1 MRKNILVKS
10 LFLILF
16 MLVQFVGLSQK
27 SYKLVEQSSKEK
39 PAWTKS
45 SDPYLFQAI
54 KVPTLEDAKNMVKSD
69 LLSQIASSVASTISA
84 DVTVHKDE
92 KIQGNTNEYNES
104 VEIVIN
110 TKVAKMPALQGISL
124 DKANIYWERYID
136 KKTKETSYDYY
147 MLYPFSTF
155 ELQQLIDAYNAQE
168 KAINDK
174 IDNYRE
180 TLKSID
186 DIDVLVENIS
196 QMERMKKE
204 LVDDS
209 DRCNRLNEIIR
220 LYEKTVK
227 NIYVEVVENYN
238 HNNTGTLV
246 IQLKHDEKVMKTKSL
261 PNLKGVCARDF
272 AKKHNDNK
280 IVITFNTYDCYEQ
293 DDNYVEVRFSFG
305 KAKLNNKICI
315 KL

>member
-1 MRKNILVKS
+1 MRKSILVKS

-16 MLVQFVGLSQK
+16 MFVQFVCFSQK

-39 PAWTKS
+39 PSWTKS

-69 LLSQIASSVASTISA
+69 LLAQIASSVASTISA

-92 KIQGNTNEYNES
+92 KIKDNTNEYTES

-124 DKANIYWERYID
+124 DKANIYWERYVD
-136 KKTKETSYDYY
+136 KKTKETCYDYY

-155 ELQQLIDAYNAQE
+155 ELQELISAYNAQE

-174 IDNYRE
+174 IDNYKE
-180 TLKSID
+180 ALENID
-186 DIDVLVENIS
+186 NIDVLVENIS

-204 LVDDS
+204 FADDN
-209 DRCNRLNEIIR
+209 DRCNKLNEIIR
-220 LYEKTVK
+220 LYEKIVK

-238 HNNTGTLV
+238 SNHTGTLV
-246 IQLKHDEKVMKTKSL
+246 VQLKHDGRVMKTKTL
-261 PNLKGVCARDF
+261 PNLKGACARDF
-272 AKKHNDNK
+272 TKKHDDDK

>member
-16 MLVQFVGLSQK
+16 MLVQFVCFSQK

-39 PAWTKS
+39 PSWTKS

-180 TLKSID
+180 TLESID

-246 IQLKHDEKVMKTKSL
+246 IQLKPDEKVMKTKSL
-261 PNLKGVCARDF
+261 PNLKGVCARNF

>member
-84 DVTVHKDE
+84 DVTVRKDE

-180 TLKSID
+180 TLESID

>member
-1 MRKNILVKS
+1 MRKNILVKL

-180 TLKSID
+180 TLESID

-261 PNLKGVCARDF
+261 PNLKGVCARNF

>member
-1 MRKNILVKS
+1 
-10 LFLILF
+10 
-16 MLVQFVGLSQK
+16 
-27 SYKLVEQSSKEK
+27 
-39 PAWTKS
+39 
-45 SDPYLFQAI
+45 
-54 KVPTLEDAKNMVKSD
+54 
-69 LLSQIASSVASTISA
+69 
-84 DVTVHKDE
+84 
-92 KIQGNTNEYNES
+92 
-104 VEIVIN
+104 
-110 TKVAKMPALQGISL
+110 
-124 DKANIYWERYID
+124 
-136 KKTKETSYDYY
+136 
-147 MLYPFSTF
+147 
-155 ELQQLIDAYNAQE
+155 
-168 KAINDK
+168 
-174 IDNYRE
+174 
-180 TLKSID
+180 
-186 DIDVLVENIS
+186 
-196 QMERMKKE
+196 MKKE

>member
-1 MRKNILVKS
+1 MRKSILVKS
-10 LFLILF
+10 LFLILLVF
-16 MLVQFVGLSQK
+16 VQFVGLAQN

-39 PAWTKS
+39 PSWTKS

-54 KVPTLEDAKNMVKSD
+54 KVPTLEDAKNMVQSD
-69 LLSQIASSVASTISA
+69 LLAQIASSVASTISA

-92 KIQGNTNEYNES
+92 KITDNTSEYNES
-104 VEIVIN
+104 IEVVIK

-124 DKANIYWERYID
+124 TKANIYWERYVD
-136 KKTKETSYDYY
+136 KKTKETRYDYY

-155 ELQQLIDAYNAQE
+155 ELQELIDAYNANE

-174 IDNYRE
+174 IDNYRTVLE
-180 TLKSID
+180 SID
-186 DIDVLVENIS
+186 NIDVLVENIS

-204 LVDDS
+204 LTDDKE
-209 DRCNRLNEIIR
+209 RCNRLNEIIR
-220 LYEKTVK
+220 LYEKIVK

-238 HNNTGTLV
+238 SNNTGTLV
-246 IQLKHDEKVMKTKSL
+246 LQLKYDERIMKTQTL
-261 PNLKGVCARDF
+261 PSLKGVCARDF
-272 AKKHNDNK
+272 TKKHDDNK

-305 KAKLNNKICI
+305 KARLNNKICI